1 MPIPILL
8 ALAVPL
14 SILQTTY
21 ILVRHHDGVRWGL
34 LLRRILPLM
43 GAGMVLGY
51 FVFADMAPAFLR
63 RGFGGL
69 ILVLSIRELWAKFGS
84 KKPEAVPAKGMHPAA
99 SISAMFGA
107 GIVHGVF
114 ATGGPLL
121 VYALGKEGLDKHAF
135 RSTLAGVWWVLNVAL
150 VVGFVLDG
158 RYDATVAWQSL
169 VLLPALPL
177 GIVLGEWL
185 HHRVDEDRFRTGIFF
200 LLIAAAI
207 SLLLR

>member
-1 MPIPILL
+1 MPDGLFEPALLLFGLVVLASYTVQTVSGFGSMLVAVTLGAHLLPIPILL

-114 ATGGPLL
+114 ATG
-121 VYALGKEGLDKHAF
+121 
-135 RSTLAGVWWVLNVAL
+135 
-150 VVGFVLDG
+150 
-158 RYDATVAWQSL
+158 
-169 VLLPALPL
+169 
-177 GIVLGEWL
+177 
-185 HHRVDEDRFRTGIFF
+185 
-200 LLIAAAI
+200 
-207 SLLLR
+207 